1 MNLPDTRDTHARAA
15 PATPLAARRFFPR
28 RPATPHSQPLLS
40 APCPADDQDVGADQ
54 FSLP

>member
-15 PATPLAARRFFPR
+15 PATPLAARRFFPH